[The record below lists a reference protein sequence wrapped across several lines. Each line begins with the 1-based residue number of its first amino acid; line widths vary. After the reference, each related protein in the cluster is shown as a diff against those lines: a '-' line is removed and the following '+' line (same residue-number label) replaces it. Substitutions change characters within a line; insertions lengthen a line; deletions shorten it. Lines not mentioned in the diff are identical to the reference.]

1 MRLLTVCQVLG
12 LLVGFQL
19 RSDASSADSDSDS
32 SDEEAGGRSVTLRL
46 HAGHAALVNI
56 KPESTL
62 MVGTQSPL
70 MVGDTCEVRSVS
82 LNKWLTAEVTKVD
95 DQTRTVTVEY
105 DTSNGRMKKLLPY
118 QSEDLRKLT
127 GTPVRCTSYVHSTTH
142 PRTVQ
147 RTKFVVNACC

>member
-1 MRLLTVCQVLG
+1 M
-12 LLVGFQL
+12 
-19 RSDASSADSDSDS
+19 S
-32 SDEEAGGRSVTLRL
+32 LRL

-56 KPESTL
+56 KPESPL

-127 GTPVRCTSYVHSTTH
+127 GTPVRCTSYT
-142 PRTVQ
+142 RQ
-147 RTKFVVNACC
+147 RTRARCSAQNSS